1 MKLYQKSSVLA
12 TIFALS
18 SGANAFSST
27 PSSQH
32 LSPSTTTQLH
42 STTLPAPGTVTSNLT
57 PPSKLDHSSTPS
69 LFENRVQ
76 KTYGR
81 YPITFVSGNGS
92 TLTDSNGKTYLDC
105 VSGIATCALGH
116 NNPALTEAVCN
127 QMKSLHHVSN
137 LYYTDQQGQLAQ
149 WLCENSCADKA
160 FFCNSG
166 AESNEAAIKL
176 ARRHASNRGITV
188 SFMSC
193 YCLYVRVCYILMC
206 YNMWV

>member
-27 PSSQH
+27 TTSSSLH
-32 LSPSTTTQLH
+32 LSTPTSTSSTTTQLH

-188 SFMSC
+188 RFNILL
-193 YCLYVRVCYILMC
+193 YCLMC
-206 YNMWV
+206 FI

>member
-188 SFMSC
+188 RFNILL
-193 YCLYVRVCYILMC
+193 YCLMC
-206 YNMWV
+206 FI